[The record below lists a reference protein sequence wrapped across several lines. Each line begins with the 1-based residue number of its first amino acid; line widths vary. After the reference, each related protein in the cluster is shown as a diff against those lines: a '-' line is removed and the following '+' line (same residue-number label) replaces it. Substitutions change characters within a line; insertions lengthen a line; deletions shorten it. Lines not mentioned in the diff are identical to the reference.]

1 MSLNKLHQLVD
12 SHHKGSRALTLV
24 GGASL
29 SYGNL
34 ILKSKK
40 IAAGLQADGFA
51 KGDRMLI
58 LAELDIDT
66 LACIIALL
74 RIGGVPVVADP
85 GSGRDVLQA
94 RIDESAAKWILISS
108 KLYLIRN
115 HPLLQRLIRSR
126 RKDLPHLFRV
136 KLPKNIV
143 LTPSRALKSR
153 PTIRN
158 YLRSDETN
166 FEEKNHDEALIVFT
180 SGTTESPKG
189 VIHTHESLLA
199 GVQIVGELI
208 NHSEPILYT
217 HQPYFALLG
226 IVIGA
231 HVILDNRAFN
241 TQRFIAN
248 ANIYKPT
255 LTFGP
260 PGEFIPVINYISGG
274 AVGFPPSYKQIMFGS
289 APITQSFLRKFKAIC
304 GAVKATCLYGMTEA
318 IPISSVDMDKKI
330 AFQGDG
336 DLLGSPA
343 GDIQMRVVDD
353 ELLVKGPQVAPS
365 YLNKKPQ
372 SWISTGDLVTLKEK
386 IIILKGRKKD
396 MILRRSYNIYPS
408 LYESTITGIKG
419 IQACALI
426 GVYDAAAED
435 ERIILVVEP
444 DGSVKLTS
452 SDIDRQLKQ
461 GKHSIDSNALP
472 DEIVIAQ
479 LPRTGRQLKIDKAAL
494 RGSLR

>member
-1 MSLNKLHQLVD
+1 MSANKLHQLID
-12 SHHKGSRALTLV
+12 SHPKNSRALTLV
-24 GGASL
+24 GGGSS
-29 SYGNL
+29 SYGDL
-34 ILKSKK
+34 VLKSKQ
-40 IAAGLQADGFA
+40 IATGLQADGFA
-51 KGDRMLI
+51 SGDRMLI
-58 LAELDIDT
+58 LAELNANT

-115 HPLLQRLIRSR
+115 HPLLQRLIRGR

-136 KLPKNIV
+136 RLPKNVV
-143 LTPSRALKSR
+143 LAPSRVLKSR
-153 PTIRN
+153 PTVRK
-158 YLRSDETN
+158 YLKSDAADLK
-166 FEEKNHDEALIVFT
+166 EKDHDEALIVFT
-180 SGTTESPKG
+180 SGTTDSPKG
-189 VIHTHESLLA
+189 VMHTHRSLLA
-199 GVQIVGELI
+199 SIQIVKGLI
-208 NHSEPILYT
+208 NHPKPILYT

-226 IVIGA
+226 IVVGA
-231 HVILDNRAFN
+231 QVVLDNHVFN
-241 TQRFIAN
+241 AQRFIAN
-248 ANIYKPT
+248 ADIHKPT

-260 PGEFIPVINYISGG
+260 PGEFIPVINYIRGG
-274 AVGFPPSYKQIMFGS
+274 AARFPASYKQVMFGS

-304 GAVKATCLYGMTEA
+304 GSVSATCLYGMTEA
-318 IPISSVDMDKKI
+318 LPISSVDMDEKI
-330 AFQGDG
+330 AFKGDG

-343 GDIQMRVVDD
+343 GDIQVRIVDG

-365 YLNKKPQ
+365 YLNKKNQ
-372 SWISTGDLVTLKEK
+372 VWIHTGDLVTLEK
-386 IIILKGRKKD
+386 KAIVLKGRKKD

-426 GVYDAAAED
+426 GVYNAGAED

-444 DGSVKLTS
+444 DGSVKLTIP
-452 SDIDRQLKQ
+452 DIDRQLKQ

-472 DEIVIAQ
+472 DKIVIAQ
-479 LPRTGRQLKIDKAAL
+479 LPRTGRQLKIDKEAL
-494 RGSLR
+494 RESFR